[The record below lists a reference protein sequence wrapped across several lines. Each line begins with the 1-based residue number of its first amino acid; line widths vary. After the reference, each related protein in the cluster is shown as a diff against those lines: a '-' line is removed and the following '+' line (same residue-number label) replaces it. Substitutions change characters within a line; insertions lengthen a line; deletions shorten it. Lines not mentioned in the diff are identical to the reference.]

1 VYKHVPIFRRR
12 STIIFGGLAGLAIFF
27 AKDVLM
33 DKVKDTASAIQSAKE
48 GYQNERRFQDLL
60 YETAKT
66 YFTLEV
72 VQRRIEEGRPDVGG
86 HKYNLDLGVTG
97 NMGGRGKALLEA
109 LAPAIDL
116 LPDQINR
123 RERLSVLEDQINQLR
138 SQLGRPRPGST
149 LEDDQR
155 TLSELSE
162 TIQDKDG
169 EIEAFALETLAKAD
183 ELKKREELY
192 HAVFLI
198 SAIVFF
204 VAGVTIT
211 VGSALTDS
219 KAARI
224 KV

>member
-1 VYKHVPIFRRR
+1 VYKRVPIFRRR
-12 STIIFGGLAGLAIFF
+12 STIILGGLAGLAIFF

-33 DKVKDTASAIQSAKE
+33 DRVKDTAGAIQSAKE
-48 GYQNERRFQDLL
+48 GYQNERRFQDLF
-60 YETAKT
+60 YEIAKT

-72 VQRRIEEGRPDVGG
+72 VQRRIEEGKPDVGG
-86 HKYNLDLGVTG
+86 HKYNLDLGVTL
-97 NMGGRGKALLEA
+97 NMGGRGQALLQA

-123 RERLSVLEDQINQLR
+123 RQQLSVLEEQVNQLR
-138 SQLGRPRPGST
+138 SQLGRPRPNST

-155 TLSELSE
+155 TLNELGE
-162 TIQDKDG
+162 KIQDKDC
-169 EIEAFALETLAKAD
+169 EIEGFAQETLEKAD
-183 ELKKREELY
+183 ALKKREELY
-192 HAVFLI
+192 HTIFLI

-204 VAGVTIT
+204 VAGAIVT
-211 VGSALTDS
+211 VGSALTDA